1 MIKPPNFNWLLNLVK
16 KELSSSDYESFELS
30 LPSELTVA
38 WEHTC
43 SALNISIAELAKKIS
58 TTYSLSLAELPENK
72 IDVEDIPDSVL
83 EKYNVIIINEDKQAI
98 SCAIASPFDQEAF
111 SILSF
116 LTNKRIEFALSPPT
130 EISRWFSA
138 NMTSNNTRTIKY
150 TESETIDKSGV
161 VRLVRRALEQ
171 AVIDGASDV
180 HIEPYNGE
188 GIVRFRIDGLLRKIT
203 VLPLSV
209 FKHVGQRIKAV
220 AKMDVTNSIIPQDG
234 QIHLETD
241 KGPLDMR
248 VSSMPVRGGEKFV
261 IRILKNDTLK
271 SLDKQNFL
279 PREVELLKQVMTQQN
294 GILVMS
300 GPTGSG
306 KTTTLNSALQEINSI
321 DKCIIT
327 VEDPVEYEIEG
338 VAQINVNA
346 AQGLTFNKALRHI
359 LRQDPDVILV
369 GEVRDIETAETAIRS
384 ALTGH
389 FVLTTLHTNDAITV
403 IARLKDLGIS
413 DALMADSL
421 KGLAAQRLIRRLCP
435 DCATK
440 IQSPESKIEH
450 EFVRVNDNLPAMRA
464 RGCDTCNNSGFLGRI
479 PLLEILVIDEVIA
492 DAIRT
497 GATTTQLISLAKQQ
511 GMRTLADVATEHILS
526 GNTTVEEAFRVLGKD
541 LFQKVESFS

>member
-1 MIKPPNFNWLLNLVK
+1 MIEPSNSNWLLNVVK
-16 KELSSSDYESFELS
+16 KELSPSDYERFELS
-30 LPSELTVA
+30 LPGELTLA

-43 SALNISIAELAKKIS
+43 SALNISILELAKKIS
-58 TTYSLSLAELPENK
+58 NTYSLTLAELPEK
-72 IDVEDIPDSVL
+72 KLKVEDIPDSIL
-83 EKYNVIIINEDKQAI
+83 EKYNAVAIQEDERHI
-98 SCAIASPFDQEAF
+98 TLAIATPFDQEAF
-111 SILSF
+111 SILAF
-116 LTNKRIEFALSPPT
+116 LTDKQVEFAISTPT
-130 EISRWFSA
+130 EISRWISV
-138 NMTSNNTRTIKY
+138 NMTPNNTRAIKY
-150 TESETIDKSGV
+150 SESETIDNSGV

-171 AVIDGASDV
+171 AILDGASDV
-180 HIEPYNGE
+180 HIEPYKGE

-271 SLDKQNFL
+271 SLDTQNFL
-279 PREVELLKQVMTQQN
+279 PREVELLKQVMTEQN

-369 GEVRDIETAETAIRS
+369 GEVRDRETAETAIRS

-421 KGLAAQRLIRRLCP
+421 KGLAAQRLIRKICP

-440 IQSPESKIEH
+440 IHSAENKLEQ
-450 EFVRVNDNLPAMRA
+450 EFVRINSQLPAMRSQ
-464 RGCDTCNNSGFLGRI
+464 GCQTCNDSGFLGRI
-479 PLLEILVIDEVIA
+479 PLLEILVIDDILA

-497 GATTTQLISLAKQQ
+497 GVTTTQLIALAKQQ
-511 GMRTLADVATEHILS
+511 GMRTLADVATEHVLS

-541 LFQKVESFS
+541 LSIKVE

>member
-1 MIKPPNFNWLLNLVK
+1 MMSELSNFNWILNLVK
-16 KELSSSDYESFELS
+16 KELSSSDYDSFELS
-30 LPSELTVA
+30 LPNELTLV
-38 WEHTC
+38 WEHAC
-43 SALNISIAELAKKIS
+43 SALDISISDLAIKIS
-58 TTYSLSLAELPENK
+58 TTYSLDLAELPANK
-72 IDVEDIPDSVL
+72 LDVENIPDSVL
-83 EKYNVIIINEDKQAI
+83 EKHNVVILKEDKLSI
-98 SCAIASPFDQEAF
+98 LCAIAEPFDQEAH

-116 LTNKRIEFALSPPT
+116 LTNKRIVFSLSPPT
-130 EISRWFSA
+130 EISRWFS
-138 NMTSNNTRTIKY
+138 SNTVPDNARTIKHS
-150 TESETIDKSGV
+150 ESETINNSGV
-161 VRLVRRALEQ
+161 VRLVKRALEQ
-171 AVIDGASDV
+171 AILDGASDV

-209 FKHVGQRIKAV
+209 FKHVGQRIKAL
-220 AKMDVTNSIIPQDG
+220 AKMDVTNSTIPQDG
-234 QIHLETD
+234 QIHLDTN

-271 SLDKQNFL
+271 SLDTQNFL

-338 VAQINVNA
+338 VAQININA
-346 AQGLTFNKALRHI
+346 AQGLTFNKALKHI

-369 GEVRDIETAETAIRS
+369 GEVRDRETAETAIRS

-435 DCATK
+435 GCATK
-440 IQSPESKIEH
+440 IQSPESKIEQ
-450 EFVRVNDNLPAMRA
+450 EFVRVNDSLPAMRA
-464 RGCDTCNNSGFLGRI
+464 HGCDTCNHSGFLGRI
-479 PLLEILVIDEVIA
+479 PLLEILVVDEVLA

-497 GATTTQLISLAKQQ
+497 GATTKQLTSFAKQQ
-511 GMRTLADVATEHILS
+511 GMRTLADVATEHILN

-541 LFQKVESFS
+541 LVTTQHA

>member
-1 MIKPPNFNWLLNLVK
+1 MAEASNFNWLLNLVK
-16 KELSSSDYESFELS
+16 KELSSSDYVSFELS
-30 LPSELTVA
+30 FPNDLTLA

-43 SALNISIAELAKKIS
+43 TVLNISIPELANKIV
-58 TTYSLSLAELPENK
+58 TEYSLSLAVLPTQKVE
-72 IDVEDIPDSVL
+72 IEDIPDSVL
-83 EKYNVIIINEDKQAI
+83 EKYNVVILKEDELSI
-98 SCAIASPFDQEAF
+98 FCAAASPFDHEAY

-116 LTNKRIEFALSPPT
+116 LTNKRIEIGLATPAD
-130 EISRWFSA
+130 INAWFSSNIA
-138 NMTSNNTRTIKY
+138 SNNTRTIKY
-150 TESETIDKSGV
+150 SESETIDNSGV

-171 AVIDGASDV
+171 AILDGASDV
-180 HIEPYNGE
+180 HIEPFEGE
-188 GIVRFRIDGLLRKIT
+188 GIVRFRVDGLLRKIT

-220 AKMDVTNSIIPQDG
+220 AKMDVTNSIVPQDG

-248 VSSMPVRGGEKFV
+248 VSSMPVKGGEKFV
-261 IRILKNDTLK
+261 IRILKNDSLK
-271 SLDKQNFL
+271 PLDAQNFL

-306 KTTTLNSALQEINSI
+306 KTTTLNSALQEINSV

-327 VEDPVEYEIEG
+327 IEDPVEYEIEG

-346 AQGLTFNKALRHI
+346 AQGLTFNKALKHI

-369 GEVRDIETAETAIRS
+369 GEVRDRETAETAIRS

-413 DALMADSL
+413 NALMADSL
-421 KGLAAQRLIRRLCP
+421 KGLAAQRLIRKLCP
-435 DCATK
+435 DCSTAIK
-440 IQSPESKIEH
+440 SAESKIEH
-450 EFVRVNDNLPAMRA
+450 EFVRVNDTLPAMRSH
-464 RGCDTCNNSGFLGRI
+464 GCDACNDSGYSGRI
-479 PLLEILVIDEVIA
+479 PLLEILVIDEVLA

-497 GATTTQLISLAKQQ
+497 GATTSQLTSLAKRQ
-511 GMRTLADVATEHILS
+511 GMRTLADVATEHVINGS
-526 GNTTVEEAFRVLGKD
+526 TTVEEAFRVLGQD
-541 LFQKVESFS
+541 LWHSEA